1 MRTCSATQDAEA
13 GTWKS
18 KWPFSIFLLPGQAFG
33 ECFALLGLGFAGAES
48 HLPPGNPN
56 ISPLL
61 PGAIPLV
68 CLVHL
73 QVSLGPAHCPRL
85 AAELSQWVEDVGGG
99 ICFHPG
105 PSVPAERPAAPPG
118 AVCREE
124 LPPSPCRSWL
134 GLRGPHSL
142 EPACWG
148 CRAPP
153 LGGPQGPHPSLISEA
168 GPAPPPPGGPL
179 SLRYL
184 MHLLGLDSSEKS
196 HILSEM
202 PQKSRQWTSSMS
214 G

>member
-1 MRTCSATQDAEA
+1 MHKCSATQDAEA
-13 GTWKS
+13 GTWES
-18 KWPFSIFLLPGQAFG
+18 KWPFSIFLLPSQAFG
-33 ECFALLGLGFAGAES
+33 ECFALLGLSFAGAES

-85 AAELSQWVEDVGGG
+85 AAKLSQWVEDVGGG

-118 AVCREE
+118 ALCREE

-148 CRAPP
+148 CRAPRAVDHKALTP
-153 LGGPQGPHPSLISEA
+153 PS
-168 GPAPPPPGGPL
+168 
-179 SLRYL
+179 SLKQAQHRPRPV
-184 MHLLGLDSSEKS
+184 GLCPSA
-196 HILSEM
+196 
-202 PQKSRQWTSSMS
+202 T
-214 G
+214 